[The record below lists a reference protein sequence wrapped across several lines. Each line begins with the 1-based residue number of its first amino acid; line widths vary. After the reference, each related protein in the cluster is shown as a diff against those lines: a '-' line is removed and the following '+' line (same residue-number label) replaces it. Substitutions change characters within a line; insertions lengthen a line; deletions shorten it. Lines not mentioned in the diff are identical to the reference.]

1 MKHALK
7 LLLPLSVVIIIGL
20 LSWWGY
26 KSFYKDQVT
35 VSFKTEEVI
44 REDLTSSISA
54 SGTVEPEELINVGAQ
69 VSGKI
74 MHFGTDAD
82 GNPIDYGSYV
92 KAGTLLAQ
100 IDDVLYRAALSEAEA
115 KKLQA
120 EANIVSAQ
128 ANITSAEANITSAD
142 AAISQAQS
150 SITSADVSIR
160 QADVAITSYRAA
172 ITSAEADCASAQA
185 SVTSAEAAVS
195 SADASITSAE
205 AAVRQSEAKLK
216 LATKNFERT
225 RSLSRSNA
233 IAQSEF
239 DSAEAEYTSA
249 QAEYSDAQ
257 AALLRANA
265 EKARAQADLASSQAS
280 LARASAELE
289 RARADLERG
298 TAELER
304 ARADRQRAVAELER
318 ARADRQRAVAELERA
333 RADLKHSQA
342 QLTICEAELVKA
354 RRNLDYCRITA
365 PVDGII
371 IDRRV
376 SVGQTVVSSM
386 SASSIFLMAK
396 DMKKMEVWVSVN
408 EADIGHIKAG
418 MPVEFTI
425 DTFPGQVFHGTV
437 KRVRLNATMSQNVV
451 TYIVEV
457 TTDNSNGQLIPY
469 LTANVKFI
477 RERHHNVLT
486 VSNAAFRFQ
495 PDASLIAPE
504 YRDQTF
510 AEGARV
516 IYVLEGEFLRPVEV
530 RTGLSAAGRVEL
542 IDPPLKEG
550 DVIVYGATEV
560 SENDAP
566 ADGQK
571 NSPFMPKPEQRGVSG
586 GGSAANRARAQGK

>member
-1 MKHALK
+1 MKNALK
-7 LLLPLSVVIIIGL
+7 LLLPLSIVVIIGL

-26 KSFYKDQVT
+26 KSFYKDKVT
-35 VSFKTEEVI
+35 ISFKTEQVI

-74 MHFGTDAD
+74 MHFGTDVD
-82 GNPIDYGSYV
+82 GNPIAYGSYV

-120 EANIVSAQ
+120 EANITSAR
-128 ANITSAEANITSAD
+128 ANITSAE

-160 QADVAITSYRAA
+160 QAEVAITSYRAA
-172 ITSAEADCASAQA
+172 ITSAEAGCASARA
-185 SVTSAEAAVS
+185 SVTSAEAAIA

-205 AAVRQSEAKLK
+205 ATVRQSEAKLK
-216 LATKNFERT
+216 LATKNFERAQ
-225 RSLSRSNA
+225 SLSRSNA
-233 IAQSEF
+233 VAQSEF
-239 DSAEAEYTSA
+239 DSAEANYSSA
-249 QAEYSDAQ
+249 LAEHSDAQ

-265 EKARAQADLASSQAS
+265 EKSRAQADLASSQAS
-280 LARASAELE
+280 LARATAELE

-298 TAELER
+298 NAELEK
-304 ARADRQRAVAELER
+304 ARADRQRAE
-318 ARADRQRAVAELERA
+318 
-333 RADLKHSQA
+333 ADLKHSQA

-418 MPVEFTI
+418 MPAEFTI
-425 DTFPGQVFHGTV
+425 DTFPGRIFHGTV

-457 TTDNSNGQLIPY
+457 TTDNSDGQLLPY

-510 AEGARV
+510 AEGAKI
-516 IYVLEGEFLRPVEV
+516 IYVLEGEYLRPVEV
-530 RTGLSAAGRVEL
+530 RTGLSASGRVEL
-542 IDPPLKEG
+542 IDPPLNEG
-550 DVIVYGATEV
+550 DVIDYGATEV
-560 SENDAP
+560 SESDAP

-586 GGSAANRARAQGK
+586 GGSAANRARSQGK